1 MFDIVKANSTSGKEV
16 ETMKK
21 LILCL
26 LIAFVHLTIGTSHDG
41 LADDTI
47 NPWDALMK
55 ARSLKCSFGPGI
67 STGWKADEPKP
78 EDARFDGVVYLKDID
93 FQAGG
98 ARLLDKKAPTDI
110 SATLSPLAANFIEK
124 TGMGNISVI
133 TVYPY
138 YLKGSQVYPAVWSSH
153 FYLADGPLTSQYY
166 GTCELWE

>member
-1 MFDIVKANSTSGKEV
+1 MFDILKANSTLGKV
-16 ETMKK
+16 VVTMKK
-21 LILCL
+21 LIFYL
-26 LIAFVHLTIGTSHDG
+26 LIVFVHLTIGTSHDG
-41 LADDTI
+41 LADDTL
-47 NPWDALMK
+47 NPWDDLMR

-78 EDARFDGVVYLKDID
+78 EEARFDGVVYLKDIN

-98 ARLLDKKAPTDI
+98 ARLLDKNAPTDI
-110 SATLSPLAANFIEK
+110 SATLSPLAANFIGK

-153 FYLADGPLTSQYY
+153 LYLADGPLTSQYY